1 MTIKNDL
8 KMTSAINK
16 AIIDLVRAN
25 NYTMRHNEQRVM
37 ENLVTAL
44 EHIKEFTDDI
54 GLIINVK
61 YRK

>member
-8 KMTSAINK
+8 KMTAAINK
-16 AIIDLVRAN
+16 AIIDLAQAN
-25 NYTMRHNEQRVM
+25 NYTMRHNEKRVV

>member
-8 KMTSAINK
+8 KMTAAINK
-16 AIIDLVRAN
+16 AIIDLVQAN
-25 NYTMRHNEQRVM
+25 NYTMRHNEKRVM

-54 GLIINVK
+54 GLIIDVK

>member
-8 KMTSAINK
+8 KMTAAINK
-16 AIIDLVRAN
+16 AIIDLVQAN
-25 NYTMRHNEQRVM
+25 NYTMRHNEKRVM